1 MPIAFEIQQGLPF
14 VFINLPNLPFS
25 VVLLK
30 DKHCQK
36 PHCCYGVVDTFGLYL
51 VKSMNLSGQNMNLYC
66 QQMNSLGQNMK
77 FPKFNSADTNE
88 HGPN

>member
-1 MPIAFEIQQGLPF
+1 MALGCQQCLLP
-14 VFINLPNLPFS
+14 S
-25 VVLLK
+25 VVQHK